1 MFSHPDLLTVKRGK
15 SPHAH
20 PSRRGLRTANDF
32 GEVGERDRDRGRR
45 KGGAIGVNKGKEGEG
60 KGKGERERERGD
72 PTALTKK
79 GIAMKRTNG
88 AARA

>member
-1 MFSHPDLLTVKRGK
+1 MISGRSGK
-15 SPHAH
+15 
-20 PSRRGLRTANDF
+20 GTGT
-32 GEVGERDRDRGRR
+32 GEEGREVLP
-45 KGGAIGVNKGKEGEG
+45 GIGVNKGKEGEG